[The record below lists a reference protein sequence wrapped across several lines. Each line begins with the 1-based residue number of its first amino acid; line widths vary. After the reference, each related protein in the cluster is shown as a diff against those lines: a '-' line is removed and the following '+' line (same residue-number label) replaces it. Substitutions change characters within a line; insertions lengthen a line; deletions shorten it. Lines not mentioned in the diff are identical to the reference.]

1 MAKGSFT
8 FAVFLLGY
16 LLNAEC
22 AVFIDREEASSVLL
36 RYKRFNS
43 GRLEEVIGGNLE
55 RECMEEKCS
64 FEEAREVF
72 ENQEKTME
80 FWNSYIDGDQCES
93 SPCSNGGKCEDQVGN
108 YICWCPPG
116 YEGRNCELDATC
128 ATKNGGCKQYC
139 RNGPTGG
146 VICSCIPGYKL
157 GADQKTCEPA
167 VPFPCGRITAPEMVN
182 KLTRSV
188 NTFDN
193 WSSSTNDTDDVTEEL
208 DNSTNIIPLSA
219 TPNRV
224 VGGTNSKK
232 GEVPWQVYVLNSEG
246 KGFCGGS
253 IINENWIVTAAH
265 CIEAGPRTIVA
276 GELRVEENDHT
287 EQKRRVVRIIPY
299 PLYNNSLRYHN
310 DIALLEL
317 DSPLELNSYVT
328 PVCIA
333 DKDFTNNLLKFGT
346 STVSGWGRLAHQGRE
361 ASILQVLKVQL
372 IDRATCLRS
381 TRFPILPSMF
391 CAGHPYE
398 AKDTC
403 QGDSGGPHATEMEG
417 TWFLTGITSWG
428 EQCAVKD
435 KYGIYTRVARY
446 VKWIRATTGSI

>member
-22 AVFIDREEASSVLL
+22 TVFIDQEDASSVLH

-43 GRLEEVIGGNLE
+43 GRLEEVISGNLE
-55 RECMEEKCS
+55 RECLEEKCS

-72 ENQEKTME
+72 ENQEKTVE
-80 FWNSYIDGDQCES
+80 FWNAYIDGDQCES
-93 SPCSNGGKCEDQVGN
+93 NPCTNGGKCEDQVGY
-108 YICWCPPG
+108 YICWCLAG
-116 YEGRNCELDATC
+116 YEGKNCELDATC
-128 ATKNGGCKQYC
+128 ATKNGGCKQFC
-139 RNGPTGG
+139 KNSPSGG
-146 VICSCIPGYKL
+146 VICSCISGYKL
-157 GADQKTCEPA
+157 GADQKSCEPA
-167 VPFPCGRITAPEMVN
+167 VPFPCGRITAPEAVN
-182 KLTRSV
+182 KLTRSI

-193 WSSSTNDTDDVTEEL
+193 WSFTNDTDGVVK
-208 DNSTNIIPLSA
+208 DNSTEIVPQSETKI
-219 TPNRV
+219 RV
-224 VGGTNSKK
+224 VGGRNSKK
-232 GEVPWQVYVLNSEG
+232 GEVPWQVHVLNNEQ

-265 CIEAGPRTIVA
+265 CIAAGPHTIVA
-276 GELRVEENDHT
+276 GELHTEEDDHT
-287 EQKRRVVRIIPY
+287 EQYRRVVRIIPY
-299 PLYNNSLRYHN
+299 PAYNSSLRYHN

-333 DKDFTNNLLKFGT
+333 DKDFTNSLLKFGA

-381 TRFPILPSMF
+381 TRFSIVSSMF

-428 EQCAVKD
+428 EQCAMKD

-446 VKWIRATTGSI
+446 VKWIRDTTRHT

>member
-1 MAKGSFT
+1 MAKGSFA

-22 AVFIDREEASSVLL
+22 AVFIDQEEASSVLH

-55 RECMEEKCS
+55 RECLEEKCS

-72 ENQEKTME
+72 ENLEKTME
-80 FWNSYIDGDQCES
+80 FWNGYIDGDQCAS
-93 SPCSNGGKCEDQVGN
+93 NPCTNGGKCEDQVGY
-108 YICWCPPG
+108 YICWCPAG
-116 YEGRNCELDATC
+116 YEGKNCELDATC
-128 ATKNGGCKQYC
+128 ATKNGGCKQLC
-139 RNGPTGG
+139 KNNPSGG
-146 VICSCIPGYKL
+146 VVCSCVPGYKL
-157 GADQKTCEPA
+157 GADKKICEPA
-167 VPFPCGRITAPEMVN
+167 VPFPCGRITAPEAVS
-182 KLTRSV
+182 KLTRSI
-188 NTFDN
+188 NTFDS
-193 WSSSTNDTDDVTEEL
+193 WFSTNDTDTEDAIN
-208 DNSTNIIPLSA
+208 DNSTQIIPLSESK
-219 TPNRV
+219 NRV
-224 VGGTNSKK
+224 VGGSNSKK
-232 GEVPWQVYVLNSEG
+232 GEVPWQVYVLNSEQ

-265 CIEAGPRTIVA
+265 CIEAGPHTIVA
-276 GELRVEENDHT
+276 GELRTEEDDHT
-287 EQKRRVVRIIPY
+287 EQHRRVVRIIPY
-299 PLYNNSLRYHN
+299 PTYNSSLRYHN

-317 DSPLELNSYVT
+317 DLPLELNSYVT
-328 PVCIA
+328 PICIA
-333 DKDFTNNLLKFGT
+333 DKEFTNSLLKFGT
-346 STVSGWGRLAHQGRE
+346 STVSGWGRLAYQGRE

-381 TRFPILPSMF
+381 TRFSIVSSMF

-428 EQCAVKD
+428 EQCAMRD

-446 VKWIRATTGSI
+446 VKWIRDTTRHT

>member
-1 MAKGSFT
+1 MAKGSLT
-8 FAVFLLGY
+8 VAVFLLGY

-22 AVFIDREEASSVLL
+22 TVFIDQEEANSVLY

-43 GRLEEVIGGNLE
+43 GRLEEVIAGNLE
-55 RECMEEKCS
+55 RECLEEKCS

-72 ENQEKTME
+72 ENHEKTTE
-80 FWNSYIDGDQCES
+80 FWNAYIDGNQCDS
-93 SPCSNGGKCEDQVGN
+93 NPCTNGGTCEDQVGN
-108 YICWCPPG
+108 YVCWCPAG

-128 ATKNGGCKQYC
+128 STKNGGCKQFC
-139 RNGPTGG
+139 KNGPSGR
-146 VICSCIPGYKL
+146 VICSCAPGYKL

-167 VPFPCGRITAPEMVN
+167 VPYPCGRITAPEAVS
-182 KLTRSV
+182 KLTRSM

-193 WSSSTNDTDDVTEEL
+193 WFSTNETDDITEEM
-208 DNSTNIIPLSA
+208 DNSTQIVPLAA
-219 TPNRV
+219 TRNRV
-224 VGGTNSKK
+224 VGGRNSKK
-232 GEVPWQVYVLNSEG
+232 GEVPWQVYLLNNEQ

-265 CIEAGPRTIVA
+265 CIESGPVTIVA
-276 GELRVEENDHT
+276 GELRTEEKDYT
-287 EQKRRVVRIIPY
+287 EQYRSVIRIIPY
-299 PLYNNSLRYHN
+299 PAYNSSLRYHN

-328 PVCIA
+328 PICIA
-333 DKDFTNNLLKFGT
+333 DKDFTNSLLKFGT
-346 STVSGWGRLAHQGRE
+346 STVSGWGRLAYQGRE

-381 TRFPILPSMF
+381 TRFSIVPSMF

-403 QGDSGGPHATEMEG
+403 QGDSGGPHATDMEG

-428 EQCAVKD
+428 EQCAMKD
-435 KYGIYTRVARY
+435 KYGVYTRVARY
-446 VKWIRATTGSI
+446 VKWIRETTKRT

>member
-16 LLNAEC
+16 LLKAEC
-22 AVFIDREEASSVLL
+22 AVFIDQEEASYVLH

-43 GRLEEVIGGNLE
+43 GRLEEVIAGNLE
-55 RECMEEKCS
+55 RECLEEKCS
-64 FEEAREVF
+64 YEEAREVF
-72 ENQEKTME
+72 ENHEKTME
-80 FWNSYIDGDQCES
+80 FWNAYIDGDQCES
-93 SPCSNGGKCEDQVGN
+93 NPCTNGGKCEDQVGY
-108 YICWCPPG
+108 YICWCPAG
-116 YEGRNCELDATC
+116 YEGKNCELDATC
-128 ATKNGGCKQYC
+128 ATKNGGCKQFC
-139 RNGPTGG
+139 KNTPSKR
-146 VICSCIPGYKL
+146 VVCSCAPGYKL
-157 GADQKTCEPA
+157 GADQRSCEPA
-167 VPFPCGRITAPEMVN
+167 VPFPCGRITAPEAAS
-182 KLTRSV
+182 KLTRSI

-193 WSSSTNDTDDVTEEL
+193 WFTNDTDIE
-208 DNSTNIIPLSA
+208 DNSTQIVPLSG
-219 TPNRV
+219 TKIRV
-224 VGGTNSKK
+224 VGGQNSKK
-232 GEVPWQVYVLNSEG
+232 GEVPWQVYVLDSEQ

-265 CIEAGPRTIVA
+265 CIESGPHTIVA
-276 GELRVEENDHT
+276 GELRREEDDQT
-287 EQKRRVVRIIPY
+287 EQTRRVVRIIPY
-299 PLYNNSLRYHN
+299 PAYNSSQRYNH

-333 DKDFTNNLLKFGT
+333 DKEFTNSLLKFGM
-346 STVSGWGRLAHQGRE
+346 SMVSGWGRLAFQGRE

-372 IDRATCLRS
+372 IDRATCMRN
-381 TRFPILPSMF
+381 TKVTIVPSMF
-391 CAGHPYE
+391 CAGHPHE

-428 EQCAVKD
+428 ERCAMKD

-446 VKWIRATTGSI
+446 VKWIRDTIRLT